1 MSNVNIKNSS
11 TGALGTIAAKR
22 TRYEKMET
30 AYGKIP
36 AAAWAV
42 GDTLIFDQIPM
53 LALVHAKFVAS
64 TPSTTT
70 NSLELFHGADLT
82 SAIAWD
88 LNAEPADAAAATI
101 SYVIDYVRGTGKV
114 AGNTDQGKLIKI
126 TVASTDPT
134 P

>member
-36 AAAWAV
+36 AAWAV

>member
-1 MSNVNIKNSS
+1 MANVNVKNSP
-11 TGALGTIAAKR
+11 TGSMGTIAAKR

-53 LALVHAKFVAS
+53 LSLVHAKFVAS
-64 TPSTTT
+64 AGST
-70 NSLELFHGADLT
+70 NELEIFHGADL
-82 SAIAWD
+82 SNAVAWD
-88 LNAEPADAAAATI
+88 LNAEPAAAAAATI
-101 SYVIDYVRGTGKV
+101 SYVIEYVRGTGKV
-114 AGNTDQGKLIKI
+114 ASNTDQGKTLKI

>member
-1 MSNVNIKNSS
+1 MANVNVKNSP
-11 TGALGTIAAKR
+11 TGSMGTLAAKR

-36 AAAWAV
+36 AAAWEV

-53 LALVHAKFVAS
+53 LSLVHAKFVAS
-64 TPSTTT
+64 AGST
-70 NSLELFHGADLT
+70 NELEIFHGADLS

-88 LNAEPADAAAATI
+88 LNAEPAAAAAATI
-101 SYVIDYVRGTGKV
+101 SYVIEYVRGTGKV
-114 AGNTDQGKLIKI
+114 ASNTDQGKTLKI

>member
-1 MSNVNIKNSS
+1 MANVNVKNSP
-11 TGALGTIAAKR
+11 TGSMGTLAAKR

-53 LALVHAKFVAS
+53 LSLVHAKFVAS
-64 TPSTTT
+64 AGST
-70 NSLELFHGADLT
+70 NELEIFHGADLS

-88 LNAEPADAAAATI
+88 LNAEPAAAAAATI
-101 SYVIDYVRGTGKV
+101 SYVIEYVRGTGKV
-114 AGNTDQGKLIKI
+114 ASNTDQGKTLKI

>member
-1 MSNVNIKNSS
+1 MALVNVKNSS
-11 TGALGTIAAKR
+11 TGTLGTIAAKR
-22 TRYEKMET
+22 SRYEKMET

-64 TPSTTT
+64 TPSGTT
-70 NSLELFHGADLT
+70 NELELFHGADLS
-82 SAIAWD
+82 SAVAWD
-88 LNAEPADAAAATI
+88 LNAEPAAAAAATI
-101 SYVIDYVRGTGKV
+101 SYVVEYIRGTGRV
-114 AGNTDQGKLIKI
+114 ATNTDQGKLLKI
-126 TVASTDPT
+126 TIASTDPT

>member
-1 MSNVNIKNSS
+1 MANVNVKNSP
-11 TGALGTIAAKR
+11 TGSMGTIAAKR

-64 TPSTTT
+64 AGST
-70 NSLELFHGADLT
+70 NELEIFHGADLS

-88 LNAEPADAAAATI
+88 LNAEPAAAAAATI
-101 SYVIDYVRGTGKV
+101 SYVIEYVRGTGKV
-114 AGNTDQGKLIKI
+114 ASNTDQGKTLKI